1 MGNDFF
7 QKKVRQLREGRD
19 LTMEQL
25 AKEMGVT
32 KSRVNMWENGGTV
45 PRQDVLLRLSQ
56 FFGVSTDD
64 LLGNIRTEGDNATMH
79 SLQRNLKKLNGEQL
93 EKANAAMKLLFT
105 ELWDDEED
113 HGTL

>member
-7 QKKVRQLREGRD
+7 QKKVRLLREERG

-25 AKEMGVT
+25 ANEMDVT

-64 LLGNIRTEGDNATMH
+64 LLGNIKTEGGNATMH
-79 SLQRNLKKLNGEQL
+79 SIQRNLKKLNGEQL
-93 EKANAAMKLLFT
+93 ERANAAMKLLFT
-105 ELWDDEED
+105 DLWDEEE